1 MSSLISIIMPTK
13 ASDATFNCAMASL
26 QNQTYQNF
34 EVIVIDDNF
43 DRNSAAYLAPYSQD
57 IRTKIVK
64 SGRVEGKGNYIG
76 ELLNLGVRLSS
87 GSIIARLDAD
97 DFWIPT
103 HLETQL
109 HLLQQKNLDLVGSQ
123 SIDINTEGKFISSST
138 LPLGRNQIL
147 SYAKLENPFVHSSVL
162 FTRKSFTEIG
172 GYSESMSSGQDYDLW
187 LRYLI
192 AEKRVANNS
201 KMTLF
206 CLKSR
211 ESVSAKTNSVQKNK
225 DMAGLE
231 GMKDMLLST
240 VEGPE
245 RLIQIRRVYG
255 NLGALTVYKFLST
268 LCISPRINF
277 IILVN
282 QIRGLFTFWVHKK
295 IFNNCT
301 QKRYNH

>member
-1 MSSLISIIMPTK
+1 MSILISVIMPTK
-13 ASDATFNCAMASL
+13 ASGSTFNCAMASL

-43 DRNSAAYLAPYSQD
+43 DCNSAAYLAPYSETN
-57 IRTKIVK
+57 RTRIVK
-64 SGRVEGKGNYIG
+64 SGRLENQGNYIG
-76 ELLNLGVRLSS
+76 ELLNLGVHVSK
-87 GSIIARLDAD
+87 GSVIARLDAD
-97 DFWIPT
+97 DFWVPT

-123 SIDINTEGKFISSST
+123 SIDINTQGEFISSST
-138 LPLGRNQIL
+138 LPLGGRQIL
-147 SYAKLENPFVHSSVL
+147 SYAKSENPFVHSSVL
-162 FTRKSFTEIG
+162 FTRKSFAEIG

-201 KMTLF
+201 KMTVF

-211 ESVSAKTNSVQKNK
+211 ESVSAKTSSEQKNR

-231 GMKDMLLST
+231 GMKDMLVST
-240 VEGPE
+240 VRGPQ

-255 NLGALTVYKFLST
+255 NMSSLTLYKLLCTF
-268 LCISPRINF
+268 CISPRINF
-277 IILVN
+277 RIFFN
-282 QIRGLFTFWVHKK
+282 QVRGLITFWVHKK
-295 IFNNCT
+295 IFKMCLRKGT
-301 QKRYNH
+301 MI